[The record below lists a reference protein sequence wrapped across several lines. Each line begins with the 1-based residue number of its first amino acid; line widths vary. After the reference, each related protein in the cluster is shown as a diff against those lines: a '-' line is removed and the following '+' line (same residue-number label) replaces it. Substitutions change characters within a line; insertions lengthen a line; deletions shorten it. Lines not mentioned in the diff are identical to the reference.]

1 MMKIW
6 VDADACPV
14 AVKDIISRAAHR
26 KSVETVF
33 VANKVLP
40 LMLSP
45 FISFVQVDAEPDA
58 ADKYIGENALV
69 GDLVIT
75 QDIPLAHILVPKNI
89 VVLSP
94 RGLVFTPDNIGERI
108 SMRNLMQDLRDSGET
123 TGGPKPFG
131 DKERREFASSFD
143 RALTKLTITKQ

>member
-1 MMKIW
+1 MKIW

-26 KSVETVF
+26 KTIETIF
-33 VANKVLP
+33 VANKILP
-40 LMLSP
+40 LMMSP
-45 FISFVQVDAEPDA
+45 YISFVQVDTTPDA
-58 ADKYIGENALV
+58 ADQYIGEHAIE
-69 GDLVIT
+69 GDLVVT
-75 QDIPLAHILVPKNI
+75 QDIPLAHILVPMNV

-108 SMRNLMQDLRDSGET
+108 AVRNLMQDLRDTGET

-131 DKERREFASSFD
+131 DKERREFASAFD
-143 RALTKLTITKQ
+143 RALTKLRI

>member
-1 MMKIW
+1 MKIW
-6 VDADACPV
+6 VDADACPI

-26 KSVETVF
+26 RSIEAIF

-45 FISFVQVDAEPDA
+45 YISFVQVDTTPDA
-58 ADKYIGENALV
+58 ADHYIGENANI
-69 GDLVIT
+69 GDLVVT

-108 SMRNLMQDLRDSGET
+108 SVRNLMQDLRDSGEST
-123 TGGPKPFG
+123 SGPKPFG
-131 DKERREFASSFD
+131 DKERREFASAFD
-143 RALTKLTITKQ
+143 RALTKLKI

>member
-1 MMKIW
+1 MKIW

-26 KSVETVF
+26 KTIETIF
-33 VANKVLP
+33 VANKILP
-40 LMLSP
+40 LMESP
-45 FISFVQVDAEPDA
+45 YISFVQVDATPDA
-58 ADKYIGENALV
+58 ADQYIGENAV
-69 GDLVIT
+69 EGDLVVT
-75 QDIPLAHILVPKNI
+75 QDIPLAHILVPMNV

-108 SMRNLMQDLRDSGET
+108 AVRNLMQDLRDTGET

-131 DKERREFASSFD
+131 DKERREFASAFD
-143 RALTKLTITKQ
+143 RALTKLRI

>member
-1 MMKIW
+1 MKIW

-26 KSVETVF
+26 KTIETIF
-33 VANKVLP
+33 VANKILP
-40 LMLSP
+40 LMMSP
-45 FISFVQVDAEPDA
+45 YISFVQVEATPDA
-58 ADKYIGENALV
+58 ADQYIGEHAIE
-69 GDLVIT
+69 GDLVVT
-75 QDIPLAHILVPKNI
+75 QDIPLAHILVPMNV

-108 SMRNLMQDLRDSGET
+108 AVRNLMQDLRDTGET

-131 DKERREFASSFD
+131 DKERREFASAFD
-143 RALTKLTITKQ
+143 RALTKLRI